1 MSYENYEQE
10 LLGTGPQKGPELSP
24 LQEGIFKGASPEQMR
39 RLETNGNR
47 SSTLSML
54 KGKLLEK
61 LGSATDAIEKFRL
74 GDQLRKIDRE
84 RNRIARFE
92 LLGNARLNRN
102 EAQQKAAEA
111 LVKKYGTVE
120 NVPAKELLQL
130 EILERGALSKMYAF
144 KETKNSEGKDV
155 EIPLDINDV
164 QEGDTVRI
172 DFGRNA
178 SADAKLGAGH
188 LLPAKVEAVK
198 VIDRDMNVRIGR
210 RMIVGGRVGY
220 YDQNGKYLPIYS
232 GYRIRIPTAGELSAP
247 EYAKLGV
254 ASAINGDAKLLE
266 KREQE
271 EKAAMEGFR
280 KVLEASETSD
290 LAVDTVA
297 KLRRE
302 IEDEG
307 GNPTYRE
314 RLEKTL
320 ALAKKHLEN
329 KNPEYDQEALKSA
342 IARLSKTLEI
352 IGGKDFGIDLDR
364 YKAAIA
370 KHESGGMGYFARN
383 DDAGRKNGVDPE
395 KWAFGKYQFTV
406 ETLRGF
412 GTDLGRPPE
421 EARIQ
426 KFLNDPLLQ
435 EEIMDRYML
444 STIEKYVLPNAQVMK
459 SVESGEK
466 SMAYYLA
473 LTHIGGPGK
482 LKNSSGKD
490 WLGTDVG
497 AYATGVANAYERN
510 LGILLAATPRNR
522 TEAFAERMDRE
533 SLVAFAEEHLGKA
546 YRFGADGNAEIDCSQ
561 LVVESMKRAGI
572 VNSRYDTT
580 AHGLFDLSIGKPASE
595 VRRGD
600 LVFLRRGDRISHV
613 EIALGPVEN
622 GMIPII
628 DASSNAGKV
637 TKRYQK
643 IGPTVS
649 VGSPIFIA

>member
-10 LLGTGPQKGPELSP
+10 LLGTPLRNGPELSP

-47 SSTLSML
+47 SSTLSVL
-54 KGKLLEK
+54 KSKLMEK
-61 LGSATDAIEKFRL
+61 LSTVTDAVERFRI

-102 EAQQKAAEA
+102 EAQQKAAET
-111 LVKKYGTVE
+111 LIKRYGTVE

-164 QEGDTVRI
+164 QEGDTIRI

-188 LLPAKVEAVK
+188 LLPAKVEVVK
-198 VIDRDMNVRIGR
+198 IIDRDLNVRIGR
-210 RMIVGGRVGY
+210 RMTVSGRVGY

-232 GYRIRIPTAGELSAP
+232 GFRIRIPTTTELSAP
-247 EYAKLGV
+247 EYAKLGAV
-254 ASAINGDAKLLE
+254 SAINSDAKFLE
-266 KREQE
+266 QREKD
-271 EKAAMEGFR
+271 EKNAMEGFR

-307 GNPTYRE
+307 GSPTYRE

-320 ALAKKHLEN
+320 ALAKRHLEN
-329 KNPEYDQEALKSA
+329 KNPEYDPGVLASA
-342 IARLSKTLEI
+342 ISRLSKTLEI

-383 DDAGRKNGVDPE
+383 DDNGRKNGVDPD

-406 ETLRGF
+406 ETLRGY

-444 STIEKYVLPNAQVMK
+444 STIERYVLPNEKIMR

-482 LKNSSGKD
+482 LKNASGKD

-497 AYATGVANAYERN
+497 SYAMGVANAYERN
-510 LGILLAATPRNR
+510 LGTLIASTPRQR
-522 TEAFAERMDRE
+522 TEAFAEKMNRDF
-533 SLVAFAEEHLGKA
+533 LVTFAEEHLGKT
-546 YRFGADGNAEIDCSQ
+546 YRFGGNGNTEIDCSQ
-561 LVVESMKRAGI
+561 LVVESMKRAGV
-572 VNSRYDTT
+572 VNSNYDNT
-580 AHGLFDLSIGKPASE
+580 AQGLFNLSIGKPISE

-600 LVFLRRGDRISHV
+600 LVFLRRGDGISHV

-622 GMIPII
+622 GRIPII
-628 DASSNAGKV
+628 DASSNAGMV

-643 IGPTVS
+643 VGPS
-649 VGSPIFIA
+649 VAVGTPIFVA